1 MNSARKAQI
10 IPFHDFSWQ
19 SLRTLLDRNNKT
31 RHGQSTLLDT
41 FGKFIYLC
49 IGIEKSVEYVQSSQ
63 KEDYK

>member
-49 IGIEKSVEYVQSSQ
+49 IGIEKSVECPIES
-63 KEDYK
+63 ERRL

>member
-19 SLRTLLDRNNKT
+19 SLRILLDRNNKT

-49 IGIEKSVEYVQSSQ
+49 IDIEKSVECPIES
-63 KEDYK
+63 ERRL